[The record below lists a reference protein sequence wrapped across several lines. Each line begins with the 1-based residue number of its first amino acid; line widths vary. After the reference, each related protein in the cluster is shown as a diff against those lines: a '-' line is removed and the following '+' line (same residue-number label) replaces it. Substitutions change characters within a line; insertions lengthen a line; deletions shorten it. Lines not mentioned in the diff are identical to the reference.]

1 MKNIEIVKERIANII
16 ATNKNDIYNSHLYWS
31 QKPYNICDVLIEE
44 LTKEGEVIFDP
55 FMGSGVTIIEAIKS
69 NYKRKAIGCDINE
82 VPIFIVT
89 TLLDKYNINQIAKYI
104 NNFTDEI
111 KELNYLYKTKCK
123 ECNSEHAMIDKVIFD
138 RENWKETGE
147 IKEIHYKCN
156 CSTKQLKKDADEDD
170 KRKFKLTDNLNNIC
184 LDEFIENSRIAAY
197 KGENIKNI
205 FSKRNMFL
213 LDSIIGKINNVENDK
228 IKNCL
233 EFIVLSSL
241 HSIKITDIKSNSQW
255 PLWTP
260 KQNCV
265 EKNGITIFN
274 KKCSKFIKAL
284 MLCDKE
290 LDENRK
296 KVLSFD
302 ELTEGGEYFIIN
314 EPIQN
319 INSTV
324 INKESVSLV
333 ITDPPYLGQVL
344 YSEYMQ
350 LYKPFLNLK
359 FNLEDEIVVSTAPS
373 RNKTEYDYYELMQIA
388 FINISQ
394 TLKNDGYMCM
404 YFHDSNLKV
413 WNRLIEIMNNSNL
426 EYLTQVHITK
436 SKNTLKN
443 ILSPKKSLSGDAL
456 IFFKKSKNIKH
467 QNKVVNNYNEIDNKI
482 NSVARKIIFE
492 KGYATTPELYDNGVI
507 EFIINEG
514 ILNAVSNKYK
524 DLTEIFEKEF
534 FWDSE
539 NGIWILDRT
548 EHM

>member
-1 MKNIEIVKERIANII
+1 MKNIEIVKERIANIV

-31 QKPYNICDVLIEE
+31 QKPYNICDILIEE
-44 LTKEGEVIFDP
+44 LTEEGDVIFDP
-55 FMGSGVTIIEAIKS
+55 FMGSGVTIIESLKS

-89 TLLDKYNINQIAKYI
+89 TLLDKYNVNKVAKYI
-104 NNFTDEI
+104 NNFSEEI
-111 KELNYLYKTKCK
+111 KGLNYLYKTNCK
-123 ECNSEHAMIDKVIFD
+123 YCNSEEAIIDKVIFD
-138 RENWKETGE
+138 RDNWAEVGE
-147 IKEIHYKCN
+147 IKEIYYKCN
-156 CSTKQLKKDADEDD
+156 CSTKQLKKAAAEED
-170 KRKFKLTDNLNNIC
+170 KLKFNTTNNLHNIC
-184 LDEFIENSRIAAY
+184 LNEFIENSRLAAY
-197 KGENIKNI
+197 KGENIQNI
-205 FSKRNMFL
+205 FTKRNIFI
-213 LDSIIGKINNVENDK
+213 LDNILGKINNVEDDK
-228 IKNCL
+228 INNCL
-233 EFIVLSSL
+233 RFIVLSIL
-241 HSIKITDIKSNSQW
+241 HSVKITDIKSNSQW

-265 EKNGITIFN
+265 EKNVITIFN

-284 MLCDKE
+284 MLCNEE
-290 LDENRK
+290 LYENRRR
-296 KVLSFD
+296 VTSVD
-302 ELTEGGEYFIIN
+302 ELNDGGEYLIIK

-319 INSTV
+319 INSEI
-324 INKESVSLV
+324 INKESVTLI

-350 LYKPFLNLK
+350 LYKPFLNLE

-373 RNKTEYDYYELMQIA
+373 RNKTEDDYYGLMQTA

-413 WNRLIEIMNNSNL
+413 WNKLIEIMNNSNL
-426 EYLTQVHITK
+426 EYVTQVHIKK
-436 SKNTLKN
+436 SKSTLKN
-443 ILSPKKSLSGDAL
+443 ILSPKKSLNGDAL
-456 IFFKKSKNIKH
+456 LFFKKSNSIKA
-467 QNKVVNNYNEIDNKI
+467 QNRIINDYNEIDKEI
-482 NSVARKIIFE
+482 NSVARRIILE

-514 ILNAVSNKYK
+514 ILNAMSNQYK

-534 FWDSE
+534 LWDSE
-539 NGIWILDRT
+539 KGIWILERT